1 MASNEHYNKVVLADG
16 TVVMDL
22 TQDDVTA
29 ADVLYGV
36 KFHLPSGASGVGS
49 CTYDADTSDADAT
62 SSEILNGKTAYKNG
76 SKVTGS
82 MPNIGGQ
89 TGGVS
94 DVNSPVQ
101 ISQGYHD
108 GSGRIGIDSVEAQK
122 LIPGN
127 IKNGVMIL
135 GVTGSYGGDAPTASA
150 VNATPYL
157 TSKTYLPPSGY
168 DYISQVT
175 VAAITKTETDNA
187 AGGKTITIG
196 AVDPDA

>member
-94 DVNSPVQ
+94 DVNTPVQ

-135 GVTGSYGGDAPTASA
+135 GVTGNYGGDSPTASA

-175 VAAITKTETDNA
+175 VASITKTETDNA

>member
-1 MASNEHYNKVVLADG
+1 MANQYKNKVVLADG
-16 TVVMDL
+16 TVLVDL

-36 KFHLPSGASGVGS
+36 KFHLPSGASGVGQ

-62 SSEILNGKTAYKNG
+62 ASEILNGKTAYKNG

-94 DVNSPVQ
+94 DVGTPVQ

-127 IKNGVMIL
+127 IKSGVMIL
-135 GVTGSYGGDAPTASA
+135 GVTGSYSGEGVSA
-150 VNATPYL
+150 QSKNVTPYL
-157 TSKTYLPPSGY
+157 TEKTYLPDSGY
-168 DYISQVT
+168 DYLSQVK
-175 VAAITKTETDNA
+175 VAEITITETDNA
-187 AGGKTITIG
+187 AGGVTVVIG